1 MTTGEKIYYRRKHK
15 KLTME
20 ELGKICGVSKAT
32 VWKWEHNIVDNIR
45 TNTISVLADALDVT
59 PEYLVGWED
68 DMTAYPSYQPI
79 AEEPADKYDSLND
92 EDRKHVFASSISNI
106 YHQLYMPKN
115 KSGALF
121 AIDMKDDAMINARIF
136 KGDIVFAINN
146 EKVNNGD
153 IALVLIN
160 GDLQPRR
167 IWFYN
172 DRIECRPENP
182 LYPVINY
189 EGPNADNNIYGK
201 CLSVFGELK

>member
-1 MTTGEKIYYRRKHK
+1 
-15 KLTME
+15 ME

-136 KGDIVFAINN
+136 DGDMVYIRKQETVDD
-146 EKVNNGD
+146 GD
-153 IALVLIN
+153 IAAVLIE
-160 GDLQPRR
+160 DEATLKRVRLFPDH
-167 IWFYN
+167 I
-172 DRIECRPENP
+172 ILEPANP
-182 LYPVINY
+182 MYKPLVFWDAEMQNVKIM
-189 EGPNADNNIYGK
+189 GKAVAFTSNIA
-201 CLSVFGELK
+201 